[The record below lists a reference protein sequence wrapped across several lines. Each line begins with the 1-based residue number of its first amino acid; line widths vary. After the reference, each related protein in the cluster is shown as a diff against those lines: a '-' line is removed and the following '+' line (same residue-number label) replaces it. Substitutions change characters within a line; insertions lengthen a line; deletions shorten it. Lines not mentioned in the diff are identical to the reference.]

1 MPINSSRNIHLNKYL
16 TVYSQQQQQKKTEL
30 TYYSMLVRIL
40 LMNQLIDFVDDL
52 QEVFYRNHYNRQGIE
67 LQ

>member
-16 TVYSQQQQQKKTEL
+16 TVYSQQQQKKTEL